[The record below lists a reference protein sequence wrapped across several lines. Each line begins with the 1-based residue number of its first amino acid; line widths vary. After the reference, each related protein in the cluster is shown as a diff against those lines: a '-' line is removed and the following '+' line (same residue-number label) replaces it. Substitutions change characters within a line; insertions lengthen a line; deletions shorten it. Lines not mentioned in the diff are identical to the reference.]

1 MTDGPRIGFVGLGV
15 MGRPMAL
22 RLVQAGHAVTV
33 FDIAEAAVQR
43 FVAEAPGASAAA
55 SLAGLAAAD
64 LVITM
69 LPDSS
74 VVDATVTGPGGLAPA
89 LRPGSTVIDMSSS
102 EPARTRALAQA
113 LQAQG
118 IAMLDA
124 PVSGGVRRAVE
135 GTLAIMVG
143 GPEAVLERWRPV
155 LGLLGRTVTHVGAA
169 GAGHAAKAL
178 NNYVSAAGLVAVCE
192 ALVMA
197 RAFGLDPGVLND
209 VLNQSTGRNNSTENK
224 VRQFILSGRFDAG
237 FSMRLMG
244 KDLATARGV
253 GRALGLE
260 LPLCEEV
267 SRIWEAASAGLPPDA
282 DHTEVFRHVER

>member
-1 MTDGPRIGFVGLGV
+1 MRASPRIGFVGLGA
-15 MGRPMAL
+15 MGRPMAR
-22 RLVQAGHAVTV
+22 RLVEAGHAVTV
-33 FDIAEAAVQR
+33 FDIDPAATQR
-43 FVAEAPGASAAA
+43 VVDEAPGAAAA
-55 SLAGLAAAD
+55 PALAALGSAD

-69 LPDSS
+69 LPDSN
-74 VVDATVTGPGGLAPA
+74 VVEATVEGPQGLASK
-89 LRPGSTVIDMSSS
+89 LQPGSTIVDMSSS
-102 EPARTRALAQA
+102 EPARTRALAQR

-118 IAMLDA
+118 LAMLDA
-124 PVSGGVRRAVE
+124 PVSGGVRRAVD

-155 LGLLGRTVTHVGAA
+155 LGVLGRTITHVGAA

-178 NNYVSAAGLVAVCE
+178 NNYVSAAGLVAACE

-244 KDLATARGV
+244 KDLATARDV
-253 GRALGLE
+253 GRTLGLQM
-260 LPLCEEV
+260 PLCEEV

-282 DHTEVFRHVER
+282 DHTEVFRHLEG

>member
-1 MTDGPRIGFVGLGV
+1 MTAAPRIGFVGLGA
-15 MGRPMAL
+15 MGRPMAR
-22 RLVQAGHAVTV
+22 RLVEAGHAVTV
-33 FDIAEAAVQR
+33 FDIDPAATQR
-43 FVAEAPGASAAA
+43 VVDEAPGAAAA
-55 SLAGLAAAD
+55 PALAALGSAD

-69 LPDSS
+69 LPDSN
-74 VVDATVTGPGGLAPA
+74 VVEATVEGPQGLASK
-89 LRPGSTVIDMSSS
+89 LQPGSTIVDMSSS
-102 EPARTRALAQA
+102 EPARTRALAQR

-118 IAMLDA
+118 LAMLDA
-124 PVSGGVRRAVE
+124 PVSGGVRRAVD

-155 LGLLGRTVTHVGAA
+155 LGVLGRTITHVGAA

-178 NNYVSAAGLVAVCE
+178 NNYVSAAGLVAACE

-244 KDLATARGV
+244 KDLATARDV
-253 GRALGLE
+253 GRTLGLE

-267 SRIWEAASAGLPPDA
+267 SRIWEVASAGLPPDA
-282 DHTEVFRHVER
+282 DHTEVFRYLEG

>member
-1 MTDGPRIGFVGLGV
+1 MTAAPRIGFVGLGA
-15 MGRPMAL
+15 MGRPMAR
-22 RLVQAGHAVTV
+22 RLVEGGLAVTV
-33 FDIAEAAVQR
+33 FDIDPAATQR
-43 FVAEAPGASAAA
+43 VVDEAPGATAAA
-55 SLAGLAAAD
+55 SLAALGEAE

-69 LPDSS
+69 LPDSN
-74 VVDATVTGPGGLAPA
+74 VVDATVSGPQGLASR
-89 LRPGSTVIDMSSS
+89 LRPGSTIVDMSSS
-102 EPARTRALAQA
+102 EPARTRALAQQ
-113 LQAQG
+113 LLAQG

-124 PVSGGVRRAVE
+124 PVSGGVRRAVD

-155 LGLLGRTVTHVGAA
+155 LALLGRTVTHVGAA

-178 NNYVSAAGLVAVCE
+178 NNYVSAAGLVAACE

-244 KDLATARGV
+244 KDLATARDV
-253 GRALGLE
+253 GRTLGLQM
-260 LPLCEEV
+260 PLCEEV
-267 SRIWEAASAGLPPDA
+267 SRIWAVASAGLPPDA
-282 DHTEVFRHVER
+282 DHTEVFRHLER

>member
-1 MTDGPRIGFVGLGV
+1 VTGAPRIGFVGLGA
-15 MGRPMAL
+15 MGRPMAR
-22 RLVQAGHAVTV
+22 RLVEAGHAVTV
-33 FDIAEAAVQR
+33 FDIADAAVRR
-43 FVAEAPGASAAA
+43 FVAEAPGATAAA
-55 SLAGLAAAD
+55 SLAALADAD

-69 LPDSS
+69 LPDSG
-74 VVDATVTGPGGLAPA
+74 VVDATVAGPQGLAGL
-89 LRPGSTVIDMSSS
+89 LRPGATIVDMSSS
-102 EPARTRALAQA
+102 EPARTRALAQRLDA
-113 LQAQG
+113 LG

-124 PVSGGVRRAVE
+124 PVSGGVKRAVD

-155 LGLLGRTVTHVGAA
+155 LALLGRTITHVGAA

-178 NNYVSAAGLVAVCE
+178 NNYVSAAGLVAACE

-244 KDLATARGV
+244 KDLATAREV
-253 GRALGLE
+253 GRSMGLE

-282 DHTEVFRHVER
+282 DHTEVFRHIER